1 MLLRLLAVV
10 ACSPI
15 ALALG
20 ESKVIGFPIDDVLEK
35 IDNTQN
41 GGAQA
46 TFSSSSTNR
55 DKTWFTIASENKEFT
70 APFLLDSKDNT
81 AIHLAAQTL
90 ARDIH
95 TITGSK
101 PILYNDTLP
110 SNVSTAIIIGSIHSK
125 LIEGTKTQDGVKEDL
140 DGKWESYDAR
150 VVHHPIKGLD
160 SALVVTGSDRVS
172 ATSL

>member
-1 MLLRLLAVV
+1 MLLRLLAIV
-10 ACSPI
+10 ACSPL

-20 ESKVIGFPIDDVLEK
+20 EPKVIGFPNDRDLENAS
-35 IDNTQN
+35 DFEADSH
-41 GGAQA
+41 AQV
-46 TFSSSSTNR
+46 TFSTTGR
-55 DKTWFTIASENKEFT
+55 EPKWFTLASVKNEYV

-95 TITGSK
+95 TITGYK

-110 SNVSTAIIIGSIHSK
+110 SNVSNAVIIGSVDSK
-125 LIEGTKTQDGVKEDL
+125 LVKETKTEESVKKDL

-150 VVHHPIKGLD
+150 VVQHPLKGLD

-172 ATSL
+172 